1 MHEFIVPGDYI
12 PFIDH
17 AIVRLSFLFPSSEVT
32 REESLIRVKYL
43 GNEPLDFK
51 ENFKEELFNQ
61 LYRERIYQD
70 TLPIKHWLF
79 SEPAAKDET

>member
-17 AIVRLSFLFPSSEVT
+17 AIVRLSFLFPSTEVT
-32 REESLIRVKYL
+32 SEESLIRVKYL

-51 ENFKEELFNQ
+51 QLFFETLFK
-61 LYRERIYQD
+61 I
-70 TLPIKHWLF
+70 
-79 SEPAAKDET
+79 